1 MSLAARDCRAKAVQC
16 EEHAASANRF
26 EVKLQHRELARQ
38 WRSMAERL
46 ERVAGERGAVPVGWP
61 GLEHS
66 HPLAVGKRLALSA
79 AEMAATTLRRP
90 PVARMLPSVP
100 AAK

>member
-26 EVKLQHRELARQ
+26 EVKVQHREFARQ

-46 ERVAGERGAVPVGWP
+46 ERVAAQRASEERCQLAGSGWSTARCR
-61 GLEHS
+61 E
-66 HPLAVGKRLALSA
+66 A
-79 AEMAATTLRRP
+79 ARI
-90 PVARMLPSVP
+90 
-100 AAK
+100 K